1 MRARTIAR
9 LALVLFGVG
18 VALIGCEL
26 ALRLAPPR
34 GLFYRPHEMLVR
46 FDPALGHRVYRRGAR
61 IEMIEPYGDM
71 IALGGRAAR
80 ATIEA
85 EPRRVRF
92 AVDSYGFRN
101 DHEYRHQPF
110 VLTGDSFVVG
120 IGNSQEDI
128 LSNQI
133 DRECGIAAYNVAFP
147 GDIHDYATYVS
158 TFVKRRG
165 GDFKVVMFAFEGND
179 FPTEEEATPVPVPQD
194 GPFVRFLRD
203 PLKRVRESRVSE
215 TMTYRSA
222 YLAYQIALKQFR
234 GGAEPAAV
242 VSVDVRGHRLGMF
255 ARDVEASRRARYAG
269 TRQIEADLAAMRDR
283 LALLVFIPTK
293 YRVYYPFL
301 DGAAREPLPSP
312 VSDYV
317 RELGTRLGIQTA
329 DLTDALVTEA
339 GRVLARDGT
348 FVYWKDDTHWNK
360 QGIGVAAREVCRA
373 LTPTRA
379 SR

>member
-1 MRARTIAR
+1 
-9 LALVLFGVG
+9 
-18 VALIGCEL
+18 
-26 ALRLAPPR
+26 
-34 GLFYRPHEMLVR
+34 MLVR

-61 IEMIEPYGDM
+61 LEMIEPYGDI
-71 IALGGRAAR
+71 IAMGGRAAR
-80 ATIEA
+80 TTIEA

-92 AVDSYGFRN
+92 TVDSYGFRN
-101 DHEYRHQPF
+101 DHEYRNQPF

-120 IGNSQEDI
+120 IGSSQEDI
-128 LSNQI
+128 LSNQV

-147 GDIHDYATYVS
+147 GDIHDYTTYVS

-179 FPTEEEATPVPVPQD
+179 FPTEEEAKPLPVPQD

-222 YLAYQIALKQFR
+222 YLAYQIASKQFL
-234 GGAEPAAV
+234 GGAEPTRV
-242 VSVDVRGHRLGMF
+242 VLSVDVRGHRLGMF
-255 ARDVEASRRARYAG
+255 ARDVEASQRAHYAG
-269 TRQIEADLAAMRDR
+269 TRQIEADLAAMRER
-283 LALLVFIPTK
+283 IALLVLIPTK

-301 DGAAREPLPSP
+301 DGASREPLQTA

-317 RELGTRLGIQTA
+317 RELGARLGIRTA
-329 DLTDALVTEA
+329 DLTDALVAEA
-339 GRVLARDGT
+339 GRLLERDGT

-373 LTPTRA
+373 LTPARP